1 VTLTLYLLFNEG
13 YNSTV
18 SNSVIRKELCLEA
31 MRLTKLLVDHF
42 AKNQKL
48 CALLSLMCF
57 HVARFDARIDDR
69 GAIVLFEDQN
79 RALWDKELINLGMQY
94 LKKSIADTSL
104 SAYHIEASISAEHC
118 LAESFETTEWQRIYD
133 QYKLLEK
140 LKPNPIITLNLAIIQ
155 SKLEGIKSSL
165 DLLDELAKNKVL
177 SNYHLLPATRGIFN
191 MKLGNYKKAIRF
203 LGQAQRLK
211 PSLAESEFLDN
222 KISECKKL
230 LPTIR

>member
-1 VTLTLYLLFNEG
+1 MDALSAMVRFFQQGGIFMYPILIVFALGLAIAVERWIYLTM
-13 YNSTV
+13 S
-18 SNSVIRKELCLEA
+18 
-31 MRLTKLLVDHF
+31 
-42 AKNQKL
+42 
-48 CALLSLMCF
+48 
-57 HVARFDARIDDR
+57 
-69 GAIVLFEDQN
+69 GASN
-79 RALWDKELINLGMQY
+79 RALWNKELINLGMQY

-104 SAYHIEASISAEHC
+104 SAYHIEASIGAEHC
-118 LAESFETTEWQRIYD
+118 LAKSFETTDWQRIYD

-155 SKLEGIKSSL
+155 SKLGGIKSSL

-222 KISECKKL
+222 KISECKRL
-230 LPTIR
+230 LPTI